1 VSERVRQLGVG
12 YMIEP
17 DVKVAFLVEALYDF
31 GVQCREQ
38 QRIIDIG
45 NDHADSFLNEYYLLK
60 S

>member
-1 VSERVRQLGVG
+1 
-12 YMIEP
+12 MIEP
-17 DVKVAFLVEALYDF
+17 DVKVAFLVEALYNF